1 MLSLIISIASLV
13 ALIAGVAYL
22 AYIYLPKIT
31 EMFNGAYDLII
42 ALSASLPDW
51 LLQQAKHPP
60 LKAICRQWVKA
71 NQEEKQKEL

>member
-13 ALIAGVAYL
+13 ALIAGVSYL
-22 AYIYLPKIT
+22 AYIYLPKIV

-51 LLQQAKHPP
+51 LLPIVGISLLVAGVS
-60 LKAICRQWVKA
+60 LAVK
-71 NQEEKQKEL
+71 LL

>member
-51 LLQQAKHPP
+51 LLPIVGISLLVAGVS
-60 LKAICRQWVKA
+60 LAVK
-71 NQEEKQKEL
+71 LL